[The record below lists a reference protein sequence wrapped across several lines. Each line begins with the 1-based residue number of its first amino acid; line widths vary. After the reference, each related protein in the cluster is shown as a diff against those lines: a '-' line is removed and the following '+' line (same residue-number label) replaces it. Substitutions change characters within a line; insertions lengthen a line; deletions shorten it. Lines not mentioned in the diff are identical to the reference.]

1 MQTKA
6 SVKGQIID
14 GYYFKNKKSTFNRK
28 RRHWNPCPSLMLCV
42 TMERRQVGPQKKKKK
57 RTHTEI

>member
-14 GYYFKNKKSTFNRK
+14 GYYFKNKKVLLRESEDIGILV
-28 RRHWNPCPSLMLCV
+28 HL
-42 TMERRQVGPQKKKKK
+42 
-57 RTHTEI
+57 